1 MSLPHLSQA
10 RADPE
15 TMNYNNDWF
24 LSGRGTRS
32 QRHKHSVS
40 SSVSPPSSGETGN
53 YSRDSALP
61 KMSSSGF
68 STSGNGSQVK
78 GEYFGPRIYN
88 YLFL

>member
-10 RADPE
+10 RADPAGPE

-24 LSGRGTRS
+24 LSGHGR

-40 SSVSPPSSGETGN
+40 SSVSPPSSGDTGN

-78 GEYFGPRIYN
+78 KECFGPRI
-88 YLFL
+88 